1 MGTTDLC
8 ETLKLEQGNAEGVH
22 VDQTTVDAKV
32 EAWVAQ
38 LRDRVSVSSS
48 KVQDGLFDVWGL
60 LPEGDARRMVEEW
73 LTETLERELYTT
85 EDVIERLGRVRSLR
99 GEPSSVG

>member
-1 MGTTDLC
+1 V
-8 ETLKLEQGNAEGVH
+8 EEGNAEGVG

-32 EAWVAQ
+32 ESWVAE
-38 LRDRVSVSSS
+38 LGDRVSISAS

-60 LPEGDARRMVEEW
+60 LPEGDARRMVETW

-85 EDVIERLGRVRSLR
+85 EDVIERLGRVRALR